1 MRVIL
6 SNIILLSF
14 IILPLQKPK
23 FMSKKGRGN
32 KSSGSSNESAAS
44 RIKDILSNNPQQSFN
59 YKQIAK
65 RLNINDPSEKK
76 AITDVLRDLTKK
88 GIIKEAYQGKYMI
101 KESRGYITGTVDLT
115 RMGFGFISTTDLED
129 DVFVSAKNLHTALH
143 GDTVKVLLFA
153 KRKGARPEGEV
164 VEIIERWRTSF
175 VGTIE
180 LMPDFAF
187 LIPDNKNMPFDL
199 FIPLSK
205 LNGAKQGEKAVAK
218 VVDWDPKSKNP
229 IAEIINVLGVPGENE
244 TEMHAI
250 LAEFELPYHFTEE
263 VEADA
268 EKIPAAITPEDIKAR
283 RDMRGVP
290 TFTIDPEDA
299 KDFDDALSLKQ
310 LANGNWEAGVH
321 IADVTH
327 YVKPGSI
334 LEDEA
339 KQRATSIYLVDRV
352 VPMLP
357 ERLSNHICSL
367 NQYEDK
373 LTYSAIFELN
383 DKSEIVNEWFG
394 RTIIN
399 SDKRFSYSE
408 AQKVIDTGEGDMK
421 DQVTV
426 LHRLAQQLRTKRFSA
441 GAFSFEKV
449 EVKFDLDEKGKPTG
463 IKFREMGTSNQLVEE
478 FMLLANKSV
487 AEYVGKIRKG
497 KTFVYRIHDKPDP
510 EKISNFSHFI
520 KKFGYKLS
528 EDDKTPL
535 PKAMNRLLHQIEG
548 KKEQNI
554 IETLALRSM
563 AKAIYSTENIGH
575 YGLAFR
581 YYTHFT
587 SPIRRYPD
595 MMVHRLLTM
604 YLDGSNIKGREKYE
618 KLCDHSSKMERLA
631 TEAERASTKY
641 KQVEYMSD
649 KMGVPFDGVISGVT
663 EWGIYVEI
671 IENQCEGMVAL
682 RDLEDDFYE
691 YDEENYRIIGRSNG
705 KVYTLGDKIKIEV
718 VKADLQKKQLDY
730 KLVTD
735 TSEGDI
741 KTIKSGNPKGR
752 NSEYSGKQRSQKQRN
767 R

>member
-1 MRVIL
+1 
-6 SNIILLSF
+6 
-14 IILPLQKPK
+14 
-23 FMSKKGRGN
+23 MSKKGRGKRN
-32 KSSGSSNESAAS
+32 ADFSSESAS
-44 RIKDILSNNPQQSFN
+44 SQVQDILSKDPQQTFN

-65 RLNINDPSEKK
+65 RLNISDHSEIQMISDALKE
-76 AITDVLRDLTKK
+76 LTKK
-88 GIIKEAYQGKYMI
+88 GVIKEVYQGKYKA
-101 KESRGYITGTVDLT
+101 KESRGYITGTVDMT
-115 RMGFGFISTTDLED
+115 RMGYGFISTDDLED
-129 DVFVSAKNLHTALH
+129 DVFVSAKNLRTALH
-143 GDTVKVLLFA
+143 GDTVKVLLYA

-175 VGTIE
+175 VGTVE
-180 LMPDFAF
+180 LMPNFAF

-199 FIPLSK
+199 FIPASK

-218 VVDWDPKSKNP
+218 VIDWDPKSKNP
-229 IAEIINVLGVPGENE
+229 VAEIINILGLPGEND

-250 LAEFELPYHFTEE
+250 LAEFELPYHFTAE

-268 EKIPAAITPEDIKAR
+268 EKIEAVITQNEIKAR

-290 TFTIDPEDA
+290 TFTIDPADA

-321 IADVTH
+321 IADVTY
-327 YVKPGSI
+327 YVKPGS
-334 LEDEA
+334 LVEDEA
-339 KQRATSIYLVDRV
+339 RQRATSVYLVDRV

-367 NQYEDK
+367 NPAEDK

-383 DKSEIVNEWFG
+383 DKSEVVNEWFG

-399 SDKRFSYSE
+399 SDKRFSYIE

-421 DQVTV
+421 DQVLV

-449 EVKFDLDEKGKPTG
+449 EVKFDLDEAGKPVG
-463 IKFREMGTSNQLVEE
+463 IKFREMGTANQLVEE
-478 FMLLANKSV
+478 FMLLANRRV
-487 AEYVGKIRKG
+487 AEYVGKTRKG
-497 KTFVYRIHDKPDP
+497 RTFVYRVHDKPDP
-510 EKISNFSHFI
+510 EKIGNFSHFI

-535 PKAMNRLLHQIEG
+535 PKAMNKILREVVG

-563 AKAIYSTENIGH
+563 AKAVYSTENIGH
-575 YGLAFR
+575 YGLAFK
-581 YYTHFT
+581 YYTQFT

-604 YLDGSNIKGREKYE
+604 YLDNVNPEGREKYD

-631 TEAERASTKY
+631 AEAERASVKY

-649 KMGVPFDGVISGVT
+649 KTGTPFEGVISGVT

-691 YDEENYRIIGRSNG
+691 YDEENYCIKGRSNG
-705 KVYTLGDKIKIEV
+705 KVYTLGDKVTIEV

-730 KLVTD
+730 KLVTNK
-735 TSEGDI
+735 SEGDI
-741 KTIKSGNPKGR
+741 GKIKSVKH
-752 NSEYSGKQRSQKQRN
+752 RN

>member
-1 MRVIL
+1 M
-6 SNIILLSF
+6 SN
-14 IILPLQKPK
+14 
-23 FMSKKGRGN
+23 KGREN
-32 KSSGSSNESAAS
+32 KNRGSSKESVANQI
-44 RIKDILSNNPQQSFN
+44 RDILSKNPQQSFN

-65 RLNINDPSEKK
+65 RLNINDPSEKQ
-76 AITDVLRDLTKK
+76 AISDALNELTKK
-88 GIIKEAYQGKYMI
+88 GAAKEINQGKYMI
-101 KESRGYITGTVDLT
+101 KESRGFITGTVDLT
-115 RMGFGFISTTDLED
+115 RMGYGFISTGDLED
-129 DVFVSAKNLHTALH
+129 DVFVSANNLHTALH

-164 VEIIERWRTSF
+164 VEIIERWRTTF
-175 VGTIE
+175 VGTVE
-180 LMPDFAF
+180 LMTNFAF

-199 FIPLSK
+199 YIPLSK

-229 IAEIINVLGVPGENE
+229 VAEIINVLGMPGEND

-310 LANGNWEAGVH
+310 LANGNWEAGIH

-327 YVKPGSI
+327 YVKPGSL

-367 NQYEDK
+367 NQGEDK

-399 SDKRFSYSE
+399 SDKRFSYKE
-408 AQKVIDTGEGDMK
+408 AQKVIDTGEGEMK
-421 DQVTV
+421 DQVAV

-441 GAFSFEKV
+441 GAFSFERV
-449 EVKFDLDEKGKPTG
+449 EVKFDLDEKGKPLG

-478 FMLLANKSV
+478 FMLLANKCV

-535 PKAMNRLLHQIEG
+535 PKAMNRLLHEVEG

-604 YLDGSNIKGREKYE
+604 YLDGSNIEGREKYD

-649 KMGVPFDGVISGVT
+649 KMGMPFDGVISGVT

-691 YDEENYRIIGRSNG
+691 YDEENYRITGRSNG

-718 VKADLQKKQLDY
+718 VKADLQKKQLDF

-735 TSEGDI
+735 PSDEDVNR
-741 KTIKSGNPKGR
+741 IKSVNRKDR
-752 NSEYSGKQRSQKQRN
+752 NSEYSGKQRSQRNKKQRN